1 MGNRGGGGVHARR
14 GGAEMNIKDELI
26 QHRYTIMR
34 LRVRGVNTKPQ
45 NYLQQ
50 EITTLRELC
59 TAVVRQRDDLVRTL
73 DKAEAHI
80 KFLED
85 EIRARGEA

>member
-1 MGNRGGGGVHARR
+1 MKLK
-14 GGAEMNIKDELI
+14 EELAST
-26 QHRYTIMR
+26 RYHIMR
-34 LRVRGVNTKPQ
+34 LRARGLSTKPQ
-45 NYLQQ
+45 NHLHDEVRSLQN
-50 EITTLRELC
+50 LC
-59 TAVVRQRDDLVRTL
+59 TSAVKQRDDLVRTL

>member
-1 MGNRGGGGVHARR
+1 MKL
-14 GGAEMNIKDELI
+14 KDELA
-26 QHRYTIMR
+26 QRGYHIMR
-34 LRVRGVNTKPQ
+34 LRVRGISTKPQ
-45 NYLQQ
+45 NYLQ
-50 EITTLRELC
+50 EEVTALREL
-59 TAVVRQRDDLVRTL
+59 TIAIVRQRDDLVRTL